1 MKTRISIPALLL
13 ILLLAWQQALAAAQV
28 QHPEGIVAYCFD
40 GDTIKLRDRRIVR
53 LAGIDAP
60 ETAHKDSPA
69 QYYSRQSRQ
78 LLEELARGKTV
89 QLEFPGENIRDRHNR
104 LIANVILPDGQ
115 SLNELLV
122 ASGAAFFYPHP
133 DLDPAFMEKLRELQA
148 EAIRERRGF
157 WEKLLSLPLADER
170 YVGNRNSLRFFPEN
184 CPPARN
190 MKPRNRENFGALIDA
205 FLAGYAPARI
215 CVFWPE
221 EKTRAARD

>member
-1 MKTRISIPALLL
+1 MKTKIALLIAL
-13 ILLLAWQQALAAAQV
+13 IALFLVGTVQAASQV
-28 QHPEGIVAYCFD
+28 QHPEGVVAYCFD
-40 GDTIKLRDRRIVR
+40 GDTIKLKDRRIVR

-60 ETAHKDSPA
+60 EKAHQDTPA

-89 QLEFPGENIRDRHNR
+89 KLEFPGTNIRDRHNR

-115 SLNELLV
+115 SLNELMV
-122 ASGAAFFYPHP
+122 QNGAAFFYYHE
-133 DLDPAFMEKLRELQA
+133 DLDPDFMASLRDLQE
-148 EAIRERRGF
+148 EAIKERRGF
-157 WEKLLSLPLADER
+157 WEKLLNLPLADEH
-170 YVGNRNSLRFFPEN
+170 YVGNRNTYRFFPSN
-184 CPPARN
+184 CPPAVN

-221 EKTRAARD
+221 DK